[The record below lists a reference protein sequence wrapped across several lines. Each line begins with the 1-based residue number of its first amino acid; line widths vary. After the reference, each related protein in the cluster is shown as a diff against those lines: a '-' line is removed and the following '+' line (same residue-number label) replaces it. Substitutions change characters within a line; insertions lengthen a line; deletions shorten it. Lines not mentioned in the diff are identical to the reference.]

1 MADYI
6 LSHTGAELDAAITK
20 ALSMGELEDK
30 TATPSLTEQVIT
42 ASEGKTLDS
51 VTVGAVTGSLV
62 SSLDSNFTAANI
74 ASGVTILGV
83 TGTYGGSGGCTAKT
97 YNGSFD
103 VNNTSS
109 PWWPSA
115 STYVS
120 TDFSGN
126 PSGGMLALHIGV
138 QGTSNSFCQVF
149 TLDASNNWESFAYSG
164 SNSYTVSVNGQINTV
179 YSININVTTSVQ
191 NTTASYQ
198 IVLW

>member
-83 TGTYGGSGGCTAKT
+83 TGTYGGGSGLVDTGSAFYTINDPYFPWGDNRQYSVTTALSSAPS
-97 YNGSFD
+97 NGM
-103 VNNTSS
+103 VIIQ
-109 PWWPSA
+109 
-115 STYVS
+115 
-120 TDFSGN
+120 
-126 PSGGMLALHIGV
+126 LGV
-138 QGTSNSFCQVF
+138 QGSSNAFCQVF
-149 TLDASNNWESFAYSG
+149 NLNDLEEWESYAYAG
-164 SNSYTVSVNGQINTV
+164 LNSYTISVSGNISYGYYTFT
-179 YSININVTTSVQ
+179 INVTTSTQ
-191 NTTASYQ
+191 NLYAAYKY
-198 IVLW
+198 VLW